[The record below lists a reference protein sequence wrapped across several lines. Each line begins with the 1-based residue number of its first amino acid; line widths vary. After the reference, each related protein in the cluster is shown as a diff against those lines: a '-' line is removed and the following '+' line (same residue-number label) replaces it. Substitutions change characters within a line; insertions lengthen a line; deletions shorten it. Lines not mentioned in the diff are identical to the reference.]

1 MPYSTLDSS
10 TGGLPMR
17 VGCPR
22 EIKNNENRVG
32 LTPAGARSLVSAG
45 HEVVVEAGAGERS
58 GFADAAYQAVGAE
71 LVGGAAAVYERAE
84 LIVKVKEPQPA
95 EIELLRPAQILFT
108 YLHLAPDPEQARGLL
123 RRKVSAIA
131 YETIHD
137 PSGRLP
143 LLTPMSEVAGRMAA
157 HVGAFYLQQ
166 PNGGRGMLL
175 GGVPGV
181 PPAHVVVLGAGVV
194 GLNAIKVAVGM
205 GARVTALDRSLPTL
219 RYLDDIFGNR
229 IETLWSNE
237 QHVEEALAQA
247 DLVIGAVLIPGAAA
261 PRLVTRRMLQ
271 GMQAGSVIVDVA
283 VDQGGCVETTHPT
296 THADP
301 VYFVDGVLHYAVANM
316 PGALPRTSTI
326 ALTNATLPYALK
338 LASRGLRDSLRSD
351 PGFLAGLNCYD
362 GNITCAPVAESLG
375 LPYVEPRKLL

>member
-1 MPYSTLDSS
+1 
-10 TGGLPMR
+10 MR

-32 LTPAGARSLVSAG
+32 LTPAGARELVKAG
-45 HEVVVEAGAGERS
+45 HEVTVEAGAGERS
-58 GFADAAYQAVGAE
+58 GFTDAAYQAVGARIS
-71 LVGGAAAVYERAE
+71 GAAAEVFARAE
-84 LIVKVKEPQPA
+84 LVIKVKEPQPA
-95 EIELLRPAQILFT
+95 EIDQLRPGQILFT
-108 YLHLAPDPEQARGLL
+108 YLHLAPDPEQTRGLL
-123 RRKVSAIA
+123 RQRVTAIA

-137 PSGRLP
+137 VTGRLP

-194 GLNAIKVAVGM
+194 GMNAIKVAAGM

-219 RYLDDIFGNR
+219 RYLDDIFGNQ
-229 IETLWSNE
+229 IETVWSNE
-237 QHVEEALAQA
+237 QHVEDAISHA

-261 PRLVTRRMLQ
+261 PKLVTRAMLKRMQ
-271 GMQAGSVIVDVA
+271 PGSVIVDVA
-283 VDQGGCVETTHPT
+283 VDQGGCIETTHPT
-296 THADP
+296 THAEP

-316 PGALPRTSTI
+316 PGALPRTSTM
-326 ALTNATLPYALK
+326 ALTNATLPYALR
-338 LASRGLRDSLRSD
+338 LANRGLRDALRAD
-351 PGFLAGLNCYD
+351 PGFLAGLNCFD
-362 GNITCAPVAESLG
+362 GQITCPPVAESLG
-375 LPYVEPRKLL
+375 MACVDPASVL

>member
-1 MPYSTLDSS
+1 
-10 TGGLPMR
+10 MR
-17 VGCPR
+17 VGCPK

-32 LTPAGARSLVSAG
+32 LTPGGARSLVAAG
-45 HEVVVEAGAGERS
+45 HEVLVEAGAGERS
-58 GFADAAYQAVGAE
+58 GFPDAEYEAVGARIAPVARQVFE
-71 LVGGAAAVYERAE
+71 QAE
-84 LIVKVKEPQPA
+84 LIVKVKEPQPP
-95 EIELLRPAQILFT
+95 ELAALRPGQILFT
-108 YLHLAPDPEQARGLL
+108 YLHLAPDPLQTKALL
-123 RRKVSAIA
+123 EHEVTAIA
-131 YETIHD
+131 YETIRD
-137 PSGRLP
+137 GSGRLP

-181 PPAHVVVLGAGVV
+181 PPAHVVVLGGGVV
-194 GLNAIKVAVGM
+194 GLNAIKVAAGM
-205 GARVTALDRSLPTL
+205 GARVTVLDKSLPTL

-237 QHVEEALAQA
+237 AHVEQALVQA

-261 PRLVTRRMLQ
+261 PKLVQRRMLKQ
-271 GMQAGSVIVDVA
+271 MKPGCVIVDVA
-283 VDQGGCVETTHPT
+283 VDQGGCVETTRPT

-326 ALTNATLPYALK
+326 ALTNATLPYAMQ
-338 LASRGLRDSLRSD
+338 LAGRGVKDALLAD
-351 PGFLAGLNCYD
+351 PGFLAGLNTYR
-362 GNITCAPVAESLG
+362 GKLTCAPAAESLG
-375 LPYVEPRKLL
+375 IPYTDPRTLL

>member
-1 MPYSTLDSS
+1 
-10 TGGLPMR
+10 MR
-17 VGCPR
+17 VGCPK

-32 LTPAGARSLVSAG
+32 LTPAGAREFAKAG

-58 GFADAAYQAVGAE
+58 GFTDAEYQAVGARVVPAAE
-71 LVGGAAAVYERAE
+71 EVFAASDLV
-84 LIVKVKEPQPA
+84 IKVKEPQPGELA
-95 EIELLRPAQILFT
+95 LLRPGQILFT

-123 RRKVSAIA
+123 RQRVTALA

-137 PSGRLP
+137 ATGRLP

-194 GLNAIKVAVGM
+194 GMNAIKVAVGM

-219 RYLDDIFGNR
+219 RYLDDIFGNQ
-229 IETLWSNE
+229 IETVWSNE
-237 QHVEEALAQA
+237 QHVEDAVAQA

-261 PRLVTRRMLQ
+261 PRLVTRAMLGRMKP
-271 GMQAGSVIVDVA
+271 GSVIVDVA

-326 ALTNATLPYALK
+326 ALTNATLPYALR
-338 LASRGLRDSLRSD
+338 LASRGLQAALRAD

-362 GNITCAPVAESLG
+362 GQITCPPVAESLG
-375 LPYVEPRKLL
+375 LPSADPASLL

>member
-1 MPYSTLDSS
+1 
-10 TGGLPMR
+10 MR
-17 VGCPR
+17 VGCPK

-32 LTPAGARSLVSAG
+32 LTPGGARSLVAAG
-45 HEVVVEAGAGERS
+45 HGVMVETGAGERS
-58 GFADAAYQAVGAE
+58 GFADAEYKVVGASI
-71 LVGGAAAVYERAE
+71 GRSAADVYEWAE
-84 LIVKVKEPQPA
+84 LLLKVKEPQPA
-95 EIELLRPAQILFT
+95 EIEMLRGGQVLFT

-123 RRKVSAIA
+123 RRKVTAIA

-137 PSGRLP
+137 ATGRLP

-194 GLNAIKVAVGM
+194 GLNAIKVAAGM

-237 QHVEEALAQA
+237 QHVEEAVVQA
-247 DLVIGAVLIPGAAA
+247 DLVIGAVLIPGASA
-261 PRLVTRRMLQ
+261 PKLVTRRMLPE
-271 GMQAGSVIVDVA
+271 MKPGSVVVDVA
-283 VDQGGCVETTHPT
+283 VDQGGCFETTRPT

-338 LASRGLRDSLRSD
+338 LASRGVREALRSD
-351 PGFLAGLNCYD
+351 PGFLAGLNAFD
-362 GNITCAPVAESLG
+362 GQITCAPVAESLG
-375 LPYVEPRKLL
+375 MPYVDPLGLL

>member
-1 MPYSTLDSS
+1 
-10 TGGLPMR
+10 MR
-17 VGCPR
+17 VGCPK

-58 GFADAAYQAVGAE
+58 GFTDAEYKAVGAH
-71 LVGGAAAVYERAE
+71 LAAGPEEVFERAE
-84 LIVKVKEPQPA
+84 LVVKVKEPQPV
-95 EIELLRPAQILFT
+95 EIDRLRPGQILFT

-123 RRKVSAIA
+123 RRKVTAIA

-137 PSGRLP
+137 VTGRLP

-194 GLNAIKVAVGM
+194 GMNAIKVAAGM

-237 QHVEEALAQA
+237 QHVEDSVAQA

-261 PRLVTRRMLQ
+261 PKLVTRPMLK

-283 VDQGGCVETTHPT
+283 VDQGGCIETTHPT

-301 VYFVDGVLHYAVANM
+301 VYFVDGVLHYAVGNM

-326 ALTNATLPYALK
+326 ALTNATLPYALR
-338 LASRGLRDSLRSD
+338 LASRGLRDALRAD
-351 PGFLAGLNCYD
+351 PGFLAGLNCFD
-362 GNITCAPVAESLG
+362 GQITCPPVAESLG
-375 LPYVEPRKLL
+375 LPCVDPASVV

>member
-1 MPYSTLDSS
+1 
-10 TGGLPMR
+10 MR
-17 VGCPR
+17 IGVPR
-22 EIKNNENRVG
+22 EIKPDEYRVG
-32 LTPAGARSLVSAG
+32 LTPTAVREYVARG
-45 HEVVVEAGAGERS
+45 HEVAVEAGAGAEA
-58 GFADAAYQAVGAE
+58 GYADEAYVRAGAR
-71 LVGGAAAVYERAE
+71 LLGAAEEVLAAAE
-84 LIVKVKEPQPA
+84 LIIKVKEPQPA
-95 EIELLRPAQILFT
+95 EWARLGERHVLFT

-123 RRKVSAIA
+123 RRKVTGIA

-137 PSGRLP
+137 ATGRLP

-237 QHVEEALAQA
+237 QHVEEAVIQA
-247 DLVIGAVLIPGAAA
+247 DLVIGSVLIPGASA
-261 PRLVTRRMLQ
+261 PKLVTRRMLPR
-271 GMQAGSVIVDVA
+271 MKPGSVVVDVA
-283 VDQGGCVETTHPT
+283 VDQGGCFETTRPT

-338 LASRGLRDSLRSD
+338 LASRGVREALRSD
-351 PGFLAGLNCYD
+351 PGFLAGLNTFD
-362 GNITCAPVAESLG
+362 GHITCAPVAESLA
-375 LPYVEPRKLL
+375 LPYVDPQSLL

>member
-1 MPYSTLDSS
+1 
-10 TGGLPMR
+10 MR
-17 VGCPR
+17 VGCPK

-32 LTPAGARSLVSAG
+32 LTPGGARSFVAAG
-45 HEVVVEAGAGERS
+45 HEVTVERGAGERS
-58 GFADAAYQAVGAE
+58 GFADAEYEAVGAR
-71 LVGGAAAVYERAE
+71 LAAAAPEVFGEAE
-84 LIVKVKEPQPA
+84 LILKVKEPQAA
-95 EIELLRPAQILFT
+95 ELELLRPGQILFT

-123 RRKVSAIA
+123 RRKVTAIA

-137 PSGRLP
+137 GTGRLP

-194 GLNAIKVAVGM
+194 GMNAIKVAVGM

-219 RYLDDIFGNR
+219 RYVDDIFGNKV
-229 IETLWSNE
+229 ETLWSNE
-237 QHVEEALAQA
+237 QHVEEAVAQA
-247 DLVIGAVLIPGAAA
+247 DLVIGAVLIPGASA
-261 PRLVTRRMLQ
+261 PKLVTRQMLR
-271 GMQAGSVIVDVA
+271 GMKPGSVIVDVA

-326 ALTNATLPYALK
+326 ALTNATLPYALR
-338 LASRGLRDSLRSD
+338 LASRGLRDALRAD
-351 PGFLAGLNCYD
+351 PGFLAGLNTYD
-362 GNITCAPVAESLG
+362 GQITCAPVAESLG
-375 LPYVEPRKLL
+375 LPYAAPAGVL

>member
-1 MPYSTLDSS
+1 
-10 TGGLPMR
+10 MR
-17 VGCPR
+17 VGCPK

-32 LTPAGARSLVSAG
+32 LTPAGARSLVAAG

-58 GFADAAYQAVGAE
+58 GFTDAEYQAVGAR
-71 LVGGAAAVYERAE
+71 LAPTAAEVFEGAE
-84 LIVKVKEPQPA
+84 LLVKVKEPQPA
-95 EIELLRPAQILFT
+95 EIELLRPGQVVFT
-108 YLHLAPDPEQARGLL
+108 YLHLAPDPEQARALL
-123 RRKVSAIA
+123 RRKVTGIA

-137 PSGRLP
+137 ATGRLP

-194 GLNAIKVAVGM
+194 GLNAIKMAVGM
-205 GARVTALDRSLPTL
+205 GARVTALDKSLPTL

-237 QHVEEALAQA
+237 QHVEEAVIQA
-247 DLVIGAVLIPGAAA
+247 DLVIGAVLIPGASA
-261 PRLVTRRMLQ
+261 PKLVTRRMLPE
-271 GMQAGSVIVDVA
+271 MKPGSVIVDVA
-283 VDQGGCVETTHPT
+283 VDQGGCIETTRPT

-338 LASRGLRDSLRSD
+338 LASRGVRDALGSD
-351 PGFLAGLNCYD
+351 PGFLAGLNTFA
-362 GNITCAPVAESLG
+362 GHITCPPVAESLG
-375 LPYVEPRKLL
+375 LPYVDPQGLI

>member
-1 MPYSTLDSS
+1 
-10 TGGLPMR
+10 MR
-17 VGCPR
+17 VGCPK
-22 EIKNNENRVG
+22 ETKNNENRVG
-32 LTPAGARSLVSAG
+32 LTPAGARSLAAAG
-45 HEVVVEAGAGERS
+45 HEVTVERGAGERS
-58 GFADAAYQAVGAE
+58 GFSDAEYEAVGAR
-71 LVGGAAAVYERAE
+71 LVAAEEVFDRAD
-84 LIVKVKEPQPA
+84 LVVKVKEPQPA
-95 EIELLRPAQILFT
+95 EIERLRPGQILFT

-123 RRKVSAIA
+123 RRKVTAIA

-137 PSGRLP
+137 VTGRLP

-219 RYLDDIFGNR
+219 RYLDDIFGNK
-229 IETLWSNE
+229 IETVWSNE
-237 QHVEEALAQA
+237 QHVEDSVAQA
-247 DLVIGAVLIPGAAA
+247 DLVIGAVLIPGASA
-261 PRLVTRRMLQ
+261 PRLVTRQMLKRMKP
-271 GMQAGSVIVDVA
+271 GSVIVDVA
-283 VDQGGCVETTHPT
+283 VDQGGCVETTRPT

-326 ALTNATLPYALK
+326 ALTNATLPYALR
-338 LASRGLRDSLRSD
+338 LASRGLREALRAD
-351 PGFLAGLNCYD
+351 PGFLAGLNTYD
-362 GNITCAPVAESLG
+362 GHITCPPVAESLG
-375 LPYVEPRKLL
+375 LPFVDPAGVL

>member
-1 MPYSTLDSS
+1 
-10 TGGLPMR
+10 MR

-32 LTPAGARSLVSAG
+32 LTPAGVRSLVSAG
-45 HEVVVEAGAGERS
+45 HEVTVETGAGERS
-58 GFADAAYQAVGAE
+58 GFSDAEYQATGAR
-71 LVGGAAAVYERAE
+71 LAATAAEVFERAE
-84 LIVKVKEPQPA
+84 LLVKVKEPQPA
-95 EIELLRPAQILFT
+95 EIEQLRPGQVLFT

-123 RRKVSAIA
+123 RRKVTGIA

-137 PSGRLP
+137 GSGRLP

-194 GLNAIKVAVGM
+194 GLNAIKVAAGM

-237 QHVEEALAQA
+237 QHVEEAVAQA
-247 DLVIGAVLIPGAAA
+247 DLVIGAVLIPGASA
-261 PRLVTRRMLQ
+261 PKLVTRRMLPE
-271 GMQAGSVIVDVA
+271 MKPGSVIVDVA
-283 VDQGGCVETTHPT
+283 VDQGGCVETTRPT

-338 LASRGLRDSLRSD
+338 LAGKGVREALRSD
-351 PGFLAGLNCYD
+351 PGFLAGLNTHD
-362 GNITCAPVAESLG
+362 GHITCRPVAESLG
-375 LPYVEPRKLL
+375 LPCVDPMSVL

>member
-1 MPYSTLDSS
+1 
-10 TGGLPMR
+10 MR
-17 VGCPR
+17 VGCPK

-32 LTPAGARSLVSAG
+32 LTPAGARSLASAG
-45 HEVVVEAGAGERS
+45 HEVTVEVGAGERS
-58 GFADAAYQAVGAE
+58 GFADAEYQAVGAH
-71 LVGGAAAVYERAE
+71 LAAGPEEVFDRAE
-84 LIVKVKEPQPA
+84 LVIKVKEPQPA
-95 EIELLRPAQILFT
+95 EIERLRPGQILFT

-123 RRKVSAIA
+123 RRKVTAIA

-137 PSGRLP
+137 VTGRLP

-194 GLNAIKVAVGM
+194 GLNAIKVAAGM

-237 QHVEEALAQA
+237 QHVEDSVAEA

-261 PRLVTRRMLQ
+261 PRLVTRHMLKRMQ
-271 GMQAGSVIVDVA
+271 PGSVIVDVA
-283 VDQGGCVETTHPT
+283 VDQGGCVETTRPT

-326 ALTNATLPYALK
+326 ALTNATLPYALR
-338 LASRGLRDSLRSD
+338 LASRGLRDALRAD
-351 PGFLAGLNCYD
+351 PGFLAGLNAYD
-362 GNITCAPVAESLG
+362 GQITCPPVAESLG
-375 LPYVEPRKLL
+375 LPLVDPATVL

>member
-1 MPYSTLDSS
+1 M
-10 TGGLPMR
+10 
-17 VGCPR
+17 
-22 EIKNNENRVG
+22 
-32 LTPAGARSLVSAG
+32 
-45 HEVVVEAGAGERS
+45 
-58 GFADAAYQAVGAE
+58 
-71 LVGGAAAVYERAE
+71 
-84 LIVKVKEPQPA
+84 
-95 EIELLRPAQILFT
+95 LRPGQVIFT

-123 RRKVSAIA
+123 RRKVTAIA

-137 PSGRLP
+137 VTGRLP

-205 GARVTALDRSLPTL
+205 GARVTVLDRSLPTL
-219 RYLDDIFGNR
+219 RYVDDIFGNR

-237 QHVEEALAQA
+237 QHVEEAVIQA
-247 DLVIGAVLIPGAAA
+247 DLVIGAVLIPGASA
-261 PRLVTRRMLQ
+261 PKLVTRRMLPA
-271 GMQAGSVIVDVA
+271 MKPGSVVVDVA
-283 VDQGGCVETTHPT
+283 VDQGGCFETTRPT

-338 LASRGLRDSLRSD
+338 LASRGVREALRSD
-351 PGFLAGLNCYD
+351 AGFLAGLNTFD
-362 GNITCAPVAESLG
+362 GHITCPPVAESLG
-375 LPYVEPRKLL
+375 MESVNPASVL

>member
-1 MPYSTLDSS
+1 
-10 TGGLPMR
+10 MR
-17 VGCPR
+17 VGCPK

-32 LTPAGARSLVSAG
+32 LTPGGARSFVAAG
-45 HEVVVEAGAGERS
+45 HAVTVERGAGERS
-58 GFADAAYQAVGAE
+58 GFTDAEYEAVGARLVPTAAEVFGEAE
-71 LVGGAAAVYERAE
+71 LV
-84 LIVKVKEPQPA
+84 LKVKEPQAA
-95 EIELLRPAQILFT
+95 ELELLRPGQILFT

-123 RRKVSAIA
+123 RRKVTAIA

-137 PSGRLP
+137 GTGRLP

-194 GLNAIKVAVGM
+194 GMNAIKVAVGM
-205 GARVTALDRSLPTL
+205 GARVTALDRGLPTL
-219 RYLDDIFGNR
+219 RYVDDILGNKV
-229 IETLWSNE
+229 ETLWSNE
-237 QHVEEALAQA
+237 QHVEEAVAQA

-261 PRLVTRRMLQ
+261 PKLVRRQMLR
-271 GMQAGSVIVDVA
+271 GMKPGSVIVDVA

-326 ALTNATLPYALK
+326 ALTNATLPYALR
-338 LASRGLRDSLRSD
+338 LAGRGLREALRAD
-351 PGFLAGLNCYD
+351 AGFRAGLNAFD
-362 GNITCAPVAESLG
+362 GQITCAPVAESLG
-375 LPYVEPRKLL
+375 LPYVEPGGVL

>member
-1 MPYSTLDSS
+1 
-10 TGGLPMR
+10 MR
-17 VGCPR
+17 VGCPS

-32 LTPAGARSLVSAG
+32 LTPGGARSLAAAG
-45 HEVVVEAGAGERS
+45 HEVTVQAGAGERS
-58 GFADAAYQAVGAE
+58 GFADAEYAAVGAR
-71 LVGGAAAVYERAE
+71 LAPGAAEVFGRAE
-84 LIVKVKEPQPA
+84 LVIKVKEPQPA
-95 EIELLRPAQILFT
+95 ELELLQPGQVLFT

-123 RRKVSAIA
+123 RRKVTGIA

-137 PSGRLP
+137 ISGRLP

-237 QHVEEALAQA
+237 QHVEDSVVQA
-247 DLVIGAVLIPGAAA
+247 DLVIGAVLIPGASA
-261 PRLVTRRMLQ
+261 PKLVTRQMLSRMKP
-271 GMQAGSVIVDVA
+271 GCVIVDVA
-283 VDQGGCVETTHPT
+283 VDQGGCFETTRPT
-296 THADP
+296 THAEP

-338 LASRGLRDSLRSD
+338 LAGKGLRGALRAD
-351 PGFLAGLNCYD
+351 PGFLAGLNTYD
-362 GNITCAPVAESLG
+362 GQITCPPVAESLG
-375 LPYVEPRKLL
+375 LPFVDPAALL

>member
-1 MPYSTLDSS
+1 
-10 TGGLPMR
+10 MR

-58 GFADAAYQAVGAE
+58 GFTDAAYQVVGARVVE
-71 LVGGAAAVYERAE
+71 GGAAVFEQSD
-84 LIVKVKEPQPA
+84 LVVKVKEPQPA
-95 EIELLRPAQILFT
+95 EIELLRPGQILFT

-137 PSGRLP
+137 AGGRLP

-194 GLNAIKVAVGM
+194 GMNAIKVAVGM

-219 RYLDDIFGNR
+219 RYLDDIFGNQ
-229 IETLWSNE
+229 IETVWSNE
-237 QHVEEALAQA
+237 QHVEDAISHA

-261 PRLVTRRMLQ
+261 PRLVTRAMLKRMQ
-271 GMQAGSVIVDVA
+271 PGSVIVDVA
-283 VDQGGCVETTHPT
+283 VDQGGCVDTTHPT

-326 ALTNATLPYALK
+326 ALTNATLPYALR
-338 LASRGLRDSLRSD
+338 LATRGLRDALRAD

-362 GNITCAPVAESLG
+362 GQITCPPVAESLG
-375 LPYVEPRKLL
+375 LPCVDPGTVL

>member
-1 MPYSTLDSS
+1 
-10 TGGLPMR
+10 MR
-17 VGCPR
+17 VGCPK
-22 EIKNNENRVG
+22 EIKNNEKRVG

-45 HEVVVEAGAGERS
+45 HEVTVEAGAGERS
-58 GFADAAYQAVGAE
+58 GFADPEYQAVGAR
-71 LVGGAAAVYERAE
+71 LAPAAAEVFDRAE
-84 LIVKVKEPQPA
+84 LVIKVKEPQPA
-95 EIELLRPAQILFT
+95 EIEMLRPGQVIFT

-123 RRKVSAIA
+123 RRKVTGVA

-137 PSGRLP
+137 GTGRLP

-205 GARVTALDRSLPTL
+205 GARVTALDKSLPTL

-237 QHVEEALAQA
+237 QHVEEAVVQA
-247 DLVIGAVLIPGAAA
+247 DLVIGAVLIPGATA
-261 PRLVTRRMLQ
+261 PRLVTRRMLPE
-271 GMQAGSVIVDVA
+271 MKPGSVMVDVA
-283 VDQGGCVETTHPT
+283 VDQGGCFETTRPT

-326 ALTNATLPYALK
+326 ALTNATLPYALA
-338 LASRGLRDSLRSD
+338 LASRGVRAALLAD
-351 PGFLAGLNCYD
+351 PGFLAGLNTFD
-362 GNITCAPVAESLG
+362 GHITCAPVAESLG
-375 LPYVEPRKLL
+375 LPYVDPKGVL

>member
-1 MPYSTLDSS
+1 
-10 TGGLPMR
+10 MR

-32 LTPAGARSLVSAG
+32 LTPAGARSLVAAG
-45 HEVVVEAGAGERS
+45 HEVTVQAGAGERS
-58 GFADAAYQAVGAE
+58 GFSDAEYEVVGAK
-71 LVGGAAAVYERAE
+71 LVPDGGDVYERAE
-84 LIVKVKEPQPA
+84 LVIKVKEPQPA
-95 EIELLRPAQILFT
+95 EIEMLRPGQVLFT

-123 RRKVSAIA
+123 RRRVTAIA

-137 PSGRLP
+137 ATRRLP

-194 GLNAIKVAVGM
+194 GLNALKVAVGM
-205 GARVTALDRSLPTL
+205 GARVTALDKSLPTL

-237 QHVEEALAQA
+237 QHVEEAVRQA

-261 PRLVTRRMLQ
+261 PKLVTRRMLPE
-271 GMQAGSVIVDVA
+271 MKPGSVIVDVA
-283 VDQGGCVETTHPT
+283 VDQGGCVETTRPT

-338 LASRGLRDSLRSD
+338 LASEGVRHALRSD
-351 PGFLAGLNCYD
+351 PGFMAGLNTFD
-362 GNITCAPVAESLG
+362 GHITCPPVAESLG
-375 LPYVEPRKLL
+375 LPLLDPQEAI

>member
-1 MPYSTLDSS
+1 
-10 TGGLPMR
+10 MR
-17 VGCPR
+17 VGCPK

-45 HEVVVEAGAGERS
+45 HEVMVEAGAGERS
-58 GFADAAYQAVGAE
+58 GFTDAEYQAVGAR
-71 LVGGAAAVYERAE
+71 LAPTAAEVFERAE
-84 LIVKVKEPQPA
+84 LVIKVKEPQPA
-95 EIELLRPAQILFT
+95 EIEMLRPGQVVFT

-123 RRKVSAIA
+123 RRKVTGIA

-137 PSGRLP
+137 ATGRLP

-194 GLNAIKVAVGM
+194 GLNAIKVTVGM
-205 GARVTALDRSLPTL
+205 GARVTALDKSLPTL

-237 QHVEEALAQA
+237 QHVEEAVIQA
-247 DLVIGAVLIPGAAA
+247 DLVIGAVLIPGASA
-261 PRLVTRRMLQ
+261 PKLVTRHMVTE
-271 GMQAGSVIVDVA
+271 MKPGSVIVDVA
-283 VDQGGCVETTHPT
+283 VDQGGCIETTRPT

-338 LASRGLRDSLRSD
+338 LASRGVRDALRSD
-351 PGFLAGLNCYD
+351 PGFLAGLNTYD
-362 GNITCAPVAESLG
+362 GHLTCPPVAESLG
-375 LPYVEPRKLL
+375 LPYVDPAGLI

>member
-1 MPYSTLDSS
+1 
-10 TGGLPMR
+10 MR
-17 VGCPR
+17 VGCPK

-32 LTPAGARSLVSAG
+32 LTPGGARSFVAAG
-45 HEVVVEAGAGERS
+45 HEVTVERGAGERS
-58 GFADAAYQAVGAE
+58 GFADAEYEAVGARLVATAAEVFAEAE
-71 LVGGAAAVYERAE
+71 LV
-84 LIVKVKEPQPA
+84 LKVKEPQAA
-95 EIELLRPAQILFT
+95 ELELLRPGQILFT

-123 RRKVSAIA
+123 RRKATAIA

-137 PSGRLP
+137 GTGRLP

-194 GLNAIKVAVGM
+194 GMNAIKVAVGM

-219 RYLDDIFGNR
+219 RYVDDIFGNKV
-229 IETLWSNE
+229 ETLWSNE
-237 QHVEEALAQA
+237 QHVEEAVAQA

-261 PRLVTRRMLQ
+261 PKLVTRQMLR
-271 GMQAGSVIVDVA
+271 GMKPGSVIVDVA

-326 ALTNATLPYALK
+326 ALTNATLPYALR
-338 LASRGLRDSLRSD
+338 LANRGLRDALRAD
-351 PGFLAGLNCYD
+351 PGFLAGLNAFD
-362 GNITCAPVAESLG
+362 GQLTCAPVAESLA
-375 LPYVEPRKLL
+375 LPFVEPGTVL

>member
-1 MPYSTLDSS
+1 
-10 TGGLPMR
+10 MR

-32 LTPAGARSLVSAG
+32 LTPAGARELVKAG

-58 GFADAAYQAVGAE
+58 GFADAAYQAVGAR
-71 LVGGAAAVYERAE
+71 LAAGAAEVFERAE
-84 LIVKVKEPQPA
+84 LVLKVKEPQPA
-95 EIELLRPAQILFT
+95 EIAQLRPGQILFT

-123 RRKVSAIA
+123 RQKVTAIA

-137 PSGRLP
+137 ATGRLP

-194 GLNAIKVAVGM
+194 GMNAIKVAVGM
-205 GARVTALDRSLPTL
+205 GARVTALDRSVPTL

-229 IETLWSNE
+229 IETVWSNE
-237 QHVEEALAQA
+237 QHVEDAISHA

-261 PRLVTRRMLQ
+261 PKLVTRAMLHRMQ
-271 GMQAGSVIVDVA
+271 PGSVIVDVA

-301 VYFVDGVLHYAVANM
+301 VYFVEGVLHYAVANM
-316 PGALPRTSTI
+316 PGALPRTSTL
-326 ALTNATLPYALK
+326 ALTNATLPYALR
-338 LASRGLRDSLRSD
+338 LANKGLRDALRAD
-351 PGFLAGLNCYD
+351 PGFLAGLNCFD
-362 GNITCAPVAESLG
+362 GQITCPPVAESLG
-375 LPYVEPRKLL
+375 LPLADPAGVV